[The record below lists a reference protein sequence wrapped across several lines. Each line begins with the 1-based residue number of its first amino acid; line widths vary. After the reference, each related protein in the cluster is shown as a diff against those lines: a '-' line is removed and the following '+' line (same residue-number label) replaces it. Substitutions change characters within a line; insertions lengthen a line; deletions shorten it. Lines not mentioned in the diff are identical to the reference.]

1 MAKSRWTVLTYIA
14 AHNNLALLGKQS
26 LYQIVNVGST
36 ADVVHGVLY
45 DGPDAAGRYLIGDS
59 GTVQEQEQFDTFD
72 GGDPDALIETA
83 KWLFEK
89 QPAERYGLVLWS
101 HGTGWTPSEIAKVA
115 MEARP
120 GATNSDEPHERAVMP
135 GALTLFRTTLRA
147 MQKPQKRTERAILF
161 DDGTGHS
168 LDTLELD
175 RVMRAIA
182 KMIGQ
187 PIDLLGMDAC
197 LMASL
202 EVAFQIKDSVRVVA
216 ASEELVPGHSWPYPA
231 IYGELAVHPEQ
242 DARALAKVVV
252 DRYVDFYTKN
262 PPGAGDVTK
271 VAVDLS
277 ALDTLASATRG
288 FADALLADMPRH
300 ARPLWNAQLAAK
312 ENETSKD
319 TRKPNKFDFHLWDLG
334 ALAGRLSEAADV
346 SDGVKT
352 SAAALGHALTPGAAI
367 LAEGHRGTWFD
378 ETRGVSVYL
387 MPPRLQRLSPY
398 YADLAFAKQS
408 HWFDMLTA
416 YHREFA

>member
-26 LYQIVNVGST
+26 LYQIVTVGST

-45 DGPDAAGRYLIGDS
+45 DAPDVAGRYLIGSS
-59 GTVQEQEQFDTFD
+59 GTVREQEQFDTFD

-89 QPAERYGLVLWS
+89 QPAERYALVLWS
-101 HGTGWTPSEIAKVA
+101 HGTGWTPSEIATVA
-115 MEARP
+115 TEARP
-120 GATNSDEPHERAVMP
+120 GATNGDEPHERAVMP

-147 MQKPQKRTERAILF
+147 MQKPQKRTDRAILF

-175 RVMRAIA
+175 RVMRAVA
-182 KMIGQ
+182 KTIGQ

-231 IYGELAVHPEQ
+231 IYGELAEHPEQ
-242 DARALAKVVV
+242 DARDLAKVVV

-277 ALDTLASATRG
+277 SVDTLATATRG
-288 FADALLADMPRH
+288 FADALLTDMPRH

-334 ALAGRLSEAADV
+334 AIAGRLSESANV
-346 SDGVKT
+346 SDGVKA
-352 SAAALGHALTPGAAI
+352 SATALGKALTPGATI
-367 LAEGHRGTWFD
+367 LAEGHRGKWFD

-408 HWFDMLTA
+408 HWLDMLTA